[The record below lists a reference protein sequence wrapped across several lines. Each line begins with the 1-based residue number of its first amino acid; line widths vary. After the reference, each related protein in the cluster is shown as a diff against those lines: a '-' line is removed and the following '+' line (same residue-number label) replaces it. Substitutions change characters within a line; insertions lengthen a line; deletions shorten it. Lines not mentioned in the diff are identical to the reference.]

1 MERHLLYHY
10 EKLQGI
16 LMKIYLSVRPQPV
29 EMAASYKWVSSL
41 DALSALVSA
50 SEASSII
57 CNGFLSMVDFGQVE
71 AALKTIISKMRI
83 NSELIIINPDIS
95 ILSQRLTREEI
106 NLTAINEILFKN
118 GPIKSVLP
126 TSLIEELLP
135 KNINIFNKHFDLY
148 TSEII
153 IKARRSS

>member
-1 MERHLLYHY
+1 
-10 EKLQGI
+10 
-16 LMKIYLSVRPQPV
+16 MKIYLSAIAPESCEP
-29 EMAASYKWVSSL
+29 SYKWVSSL
-41 DALSALVSA
+41 DALDKLVTA

-57 CNGFLSMVDFGQVE
+57 CDGFLSMVDFSQIE

-83 NSELIIINPDIS
+83 NSELVIINPDID

-135 KNINIFNKHFDLY
+135 HNINIFNKHFDLY

>member
-1 MERHLLYHY
+1 
-10 EKLQGI
+10 
-16 LMKIYLSVRPQPV
+16 MKIYLSAIAPQSCEP
-29 EMAASYKWVSSL
+29 SYKWVSSL
-41 DALSALVSA
+41 DALDKLVTA

-57 CNGFLSMVDFGQVE
+57 CDGFLSMVDFSQIE

-83 NSELIIINPDIS
+83 NSELVIINPDID

-135 KNINIFNKHFDLY
+135 HNINIFNKHFDLY

>member
-1 MERHLLYHY
+1 MERHLLCHHK
-10 EKLQGI
+10 KLQGI
-16 LMKIYLSVRPQPV
+16 LMKIYLSAIAPQSCEP
-29 EMAASYKWVSSL
+29 SYKWVSSL
-41 DALSALVSA
+41 DALDKLVTA

-57 CNGFLSMVDFGQVE
+57 CDGFLSMVDFSQIE

-83 NSELIIINPDIS
+83 NSELVIINPDID

-135 KNINIFNKHFDLY
+135 HNINIFNKHFDLY